1 MTAYRV
7 RYNPPGRF
15 RQQRDF
21 PDRAQAETYL
31 AMARTH
37 DAGAEIVLLGGADE
51 AVSDE
56 QGPSGTEGPSDAA
69 RPADRQRT
77 SKGSSK

>member
-21 PDRAQAETYL
+21 PDRVQAETYL

-56 QGPSGTEGPSDAA
+56 QGSSGTEGPSDAA

>member
-31 AMARTH
+31 AMALTH
-37 DAGAEIVLLGGADE
+37 DAGAEIVELNETNEETA
-51 AVSDE
+51 
-56 QGPSGTEGPSDAA
+56 
-69 RPADRQRT
+69 
-77 SKGSSK
+77 

>member
-1 MTAYRV
+1 MTTYRV

-31 AMARTH
+31 AMALTH
-37 DAGAEIVLLGGADE
+37 DTGAEIVLLGATDG

-77 SKGSSK
+77 SKGSKS